1 MPNPEDVPSVNW
13 LDALDQTDAGARLST
28 AEFVPDDVVLREGE
42 VGDFFFVVINGEFD
56 VYRSN
61 RHIARLGPGSVVGEL
76 SLITGVPRSTTVI
89 ACSTV
94 IAKRGSAEDFAEL
107 LECDAIRDH
116 FANVAA
122 ARLAAN
128 VDAVPFVTKA
138 DFLGELRPL
147 LPSDRHAYLEL
158 LSKLSP
164 RSRRLRFFTPAPPTE
179 RMINYFLDID
189 FIDHFAWVVLDRSTS
204 PHTGCGVARF
214 IRSTTD
220 PQQAEA
226 AFVVIDDYQS
236 RGIGTVMLGAVA
248 VAADAVG
255 ITTLTAEV
263 LDENESM
270 RAVFGR
276 VEPIWTR
283 LDRGVLQATMS
294 VDRARGL
301 LTPQLDAA
309 LRSSVLGLGFA
320 AEIGLRV

>member
-1 MPNPEDVPSVNW
+1 MAPAHTQNTEW
-13 LDALDQTDAGARLST
+13 LRLLNETEAGAQLSPIVF
-28 AEFVPDDVVLREGE
+28 EVDDVVLREGE
-42 VGDFFFVVINGEFD
+42 VGDFFVVVVQGEFD

-61 RHIARLGPGSVVGEL
+61 EHIATVGPGSVVGEL

-89 ACSTV
+89 CRTAV
-94 IAKRGSAEDFAEL
+94 LAKRGSADDFAAL
-107 LECDAIRDH
+107 LENDVIRDH

-122 ARLAAN
+122 SRLAAN
-128 VDAVPFVTKA
+128 VIAVPFTTKSG
-138 DFLGELRPL
+138 FLGELRPL
-147 LPSDRHAYLEL
+147 LPSDRSAYLEL

-164 RSRRLRFFTPAPPTE
+164 KSRRLRFFTPASPTE

-204 PHTGCGVARF
+204 PHVGCGVARF

-220 PQQAEA
+220 LHQAEA
-226 AFVVIDDYQS
+226 AFVVIDEYQAM
-236 RGIGTVMLGAVA
+236 GIGTIMLGAIA

-263 LDENESM
+263 LDENEGM
-270 RAVFGR
+270 RSVFGR

-283 LDRGVLQATMS
+283 PDRGVLAATMS
-294 VDRARGL
+294 VDVVRAL
-301 LTPQLDAA
+301 LPPQLDAA
-309 LRSSVLGLGFA
+309 LRASVLGIGFA

>member
-1 MPNPEDVPSVNW
+1 MPNPADVPSVNW
-13 LDALDQTDAGARLST
+13 LDALDQTDAGARLSEV
-28 AEFVPDDVVLREGE
+28 EFGPDDVVLREGE
-42 VGDFFFVVINGEFD
+42 IGDFFCVILDGEFD

-61 RHIARLGPGSVVGEL
+61 HHIARLGPGSVVGEL

-89 ACSTV
+89 ARSTV

-122 ARLAAN
+122 ARLAEN

-147 LPSDRHAYLEL
+147 LPSDRPAYLEL
-158 LSKLSP
+158 LSRLSP

-179 RMINYFLDID
+179 RMIDYFLDID

-214 IRSTTD
+214 IRSETD
-220 PQQAEA
+220 PHRAEA
-226 AFVVIDDYQS
+226 AFLVIDDYQS

-255 ITTLTAEV
+255 ITTITAEV

-276 VEPIWTR
+276 VEPVWTR
-283 LDRGVLQATMS
+283 PDRGVLQATMS
-294 VDRARGL
+294 VNGARGL